1 MTTIHQLY
9 WGDYYLGLDVNLE
22 SRTKQ
27 IINTNM
33 YETYFPLAK
42 YSKELNIKVVK
53 YDLKRTQHLYT
64 LRSFHLQRNNAK
76 LKFFDAILTRN
87 IFTDMEWDVSPI
99 ERIDNL
105 MLKLWLAYYYKKG
118 LSLQVILPL
127 NHFPS
132 RVESHGDQ
140 RLDYVLL
147 LDVSYTPLDQ
157 SLTLVL
163 KQHAL
168 SKQPKEV
175 NSVTLNLK
183 ELIVTGIPNLK
194 LLDIIEEMSTVV
206 FESK

>member
-33 YETYFPLAK
+33 YETYFSLAK

-87 IFTDMEWDVSPI
+87 IFTDMEWDVTPE
-99 ERIDNL
+99 ERISNL
-105 MLKLWLAYYYKKG
+105 MLKLWLAFYYKKG
-118 LSLQVILPL
+118 LALQIGFPL
-127 NHFPS
+127 SHFP
-132 RVESHGDQ
+132 EQEKLHANE
-140 RLDYVLL
+140 RLDYYFT

-163 KQHAL
+163 KRHAL
-168 SKQPKEV
+168 SKQPEEV
-175 NSVTLNLK
+175 NSITLNLK
-183 ELIVTGIPNLK
+183 ELIATGIPNHK

>member
-127 NHFPS
+127 NHFLS
-132 RVESHGDQ
+132 RIESHGDQ

>member
-53 YDLKRTQHLYT
+53 YDLKCTQHLYT

-87 IFTDMEWDVSPI
+87 IFTDMEWDISPI

-132 RVESHGDQ
+132 RAESHGDQ

-147 LDVSYTPLDQ
+147 LEVSYTPLDQ

-168 SKQPKEV
+168 SKQPEEV

-183 ELIVTGIPNLK
+183 ELIATGIPNHK